1 MEEID
6 DNFWNK
12 CCKNLAWNRS
22 DNLYGRS
29 VPYMVGLSLIFGLII
44 AFPLAIL
51 LFVSR
56 RGGINENLVINK
68 IVGTIINIIRSVP
81 FIILIVYIMPL
92 TKVIVG
98 TRVGSTAALV
108 PLTAYIA
115 PYLARLIETA
125 LLEVDGGIIEAAQAM
140 GANTFQTIFKFVLPE
155 AKGGIVLGIT
165 TGTVGLLGATA
176 MAGAVGGGGV
186 GDIALTYGYQRFN
199 TPLMTSTVIILILFV
214 QLIQFIGEKSSPK
227 LHA

>member
-1 MEEID
+1 MI
-6 DNFWNK
+6 FGISAAKVW
-12 CCKNLAWNRS
+12 LS
-22 DNLYGRS
+22 IGQTI
-29 VPYMVGLSLIFGLII
+29 YMVGLSLVFGLVI

-51 LFVSR
+51 LFVTR
-56 RGGINENLVINK
+56 KGGIKQNLVVYNV
-68 IVGTIINIIRSVP
+68 VGTIINIIRSVP

-92 TKVIVG
+92 TKAIVG

-108 PLTAYIA
+108 PLTCYIA
-115 PYLARLIETA
+115 PYLARLIENA

-155 AKGGIVLGIT
+155 SKGGIVLGIT

-186 GDIALTYGYQRFN
+186 GDLALTYDYQRFN
-199 TPLMTSTVIILILFV
+199 TPLMTSTVVILIVFV
-214 QLIQFIGEKSSPK
+214 QIIQMIGSKAAKSKS
-227 LHA
+227 

>member
-1 MEEID
+1 MI
-6 DNFWNK
+6 FGVSTAKIW
-12 CCKNLAWNRS
+12 LS
-22 DNLYGRS
+22 IGQTI
-29 VPYMVGLSLIFGLII
+29 YMVGLSLLFGLVI

-51 LFVSR
+51 LFTTR
-56 RGGINENLVINK
+56 KGGIKQNLVIYNV
-68 IVGTIINIIRSVP
+68 VGTIINIIRSVP
-81 FIILIVYIMPL
+81 FIILIVYIMPV
-92 TKVIVG
+92 TKAIVG

-125 LLEVDGGIIEAAQAM
+125 LLDVDSGIIEAAQAM

-155 AKGGIVLGIT
+155 SKGGIVLGLT

-186 GDIALTYGYQRFN
+186 GDLALTYGYQRFN
-199 TPLMTSTVIILILFV
+199 TPLMTSTVIILIVFV
-214 QLIQFIGEKSSPK
+214 QVIQIVGLK
-227 LHA
+227 LAKKK